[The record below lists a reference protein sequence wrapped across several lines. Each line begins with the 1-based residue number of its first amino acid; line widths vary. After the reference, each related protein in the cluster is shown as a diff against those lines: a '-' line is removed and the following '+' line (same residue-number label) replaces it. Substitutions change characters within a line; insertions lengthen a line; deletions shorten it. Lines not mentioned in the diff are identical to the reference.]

1 MSSLVITL
9 DGVAL
14 VKCAMFFTIVSVYE
28 GKRDTV
34 DPRGI
39 LAFCFYL
46 QLWEGFMNMSE
57 EKQKRY
63 LDQLTNNEKKSDS
76 TGNQFPLFGQ
86 YQQAS

>member
-1 MSSLVITL
+1 
-9 DGVAL
+9 
-14 VKCAMFFTIVSVYE
+14 
-28 GKRDTV
+28 
-34 DPRGI
+34 
-39 LAFCFYL
+39 
-46 QLWEGFMNMSE
+46 MNMSE